1 MKFPIPR
8 LYAIIDPAQ
17 TGGLSPVEVAD
28 VLLAAGVRLIQYRDK
43 RGTSREL
50 FETGA
55 QIAERVRRA
64 TGVFIVND
72 RADVALALDAD
83 GVHVGQADLPV
94 ELARRV
100 LESGGQEGKLVGLPH
115 RA

>member
-43 RGTSREL
+43 RGTSREM
-50 FETGA
+50 FETGG

-64 TGVFIVND
+64 TGVFVVID
-72 RADVALALDAD
+72 RADVGLGLGAD
-83 GVHVGQADLPV
+83 GVAVGLV
-94 ELARRV
+94 ELSVKQERV
-100 LESGGQEGKLVGLPH
+100 MLGIDVRCGHDV
-115 RA
+115 